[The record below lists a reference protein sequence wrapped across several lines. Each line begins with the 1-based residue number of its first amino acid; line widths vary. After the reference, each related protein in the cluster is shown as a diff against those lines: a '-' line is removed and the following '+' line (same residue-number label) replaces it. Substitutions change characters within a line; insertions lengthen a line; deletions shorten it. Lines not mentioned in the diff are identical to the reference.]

1 MQKKIYEGGWNKGK
15 KFGKGK
21 TFYKEKIEYDGEWKD
36 DKKNGKGILNI
47 LVNDK
52 YGGWYPQIEGKYLGN
67 WKNDF
72 LHGLVVEYYSETFS
86 SINYQEEGYHKF
98 KHGKKKW
105 EGIYENGQK
114 KKGRSFKEDELDN
127 DEIKIIKEFK
137 STPVPFITNY
147 EIESKYLTEPKKL
160 SLSALNNYIKEFKI
174 MIKEVEWVLDNYE
187 KIYEGFKELKQF
199 DENYKK
205 ECYPYEEKKDEINN
219 SLFAFFKKSAVEDLN
234 KKILSIQKD
243 KFQKVDVY
251 CKKLSLKPHI
261 SENILSHRASFEEI
275 LLWKVKGRVY
285 LPGDHDFA
293 SLGYESFFNDKLI
306 EVNEAKEYLNK
317 NIIKQAKEQ
326 LTKLNNEL
334 SKRES

>member
-1 MQKKIYEGGWNKGK
+1 M
-15 KFGKGK
+15 
-21 TFYKEKIEYDGEWKD
+21 
-36 DKKNGKGILNI
+36 
-47 LVNDK
+47 
-52 YGGWYPQIEGKYLGN
+52 
-67 WKNDF
+67 
-72 LHGLVVEYYSETFS
+72 
-86 SINYQEEGYHKF
+86 
-98 KHGKKKW
+98 GKKKW